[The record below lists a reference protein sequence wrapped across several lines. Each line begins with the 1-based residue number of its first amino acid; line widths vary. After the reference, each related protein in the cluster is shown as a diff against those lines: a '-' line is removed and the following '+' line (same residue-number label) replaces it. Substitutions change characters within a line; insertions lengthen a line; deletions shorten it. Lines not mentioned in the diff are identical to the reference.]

1 MDVALFLIVLWRA
14 KRLVLGGVL
23 LAVVLAVL
31 AYGTP
36 GFANGRPTL
45 RPRSAEVWQSEAQLL
60 IGQSSYPYRQVPEP
74 DGSLGSL
81 SPIYAGLA
89 NGSVMQAEIRQQ
101 LGTVGKV
108 KASEDVDLAASS
120 FLPFV
125 NFVATAP
132 TPAQATRFAQG
143 AASIFEAFVARQ
155 QAAQGVPRNRRIEL
169 SVVETGDNPKLAEG
183 HKLSIPILVFV
194 AVLMGTVALVL
205 VKENVRRKMRS
216 LALAAPETSSVR
228 PDLDEVETQS
238 DPARETE
245 SDPARAHP
253 NGTHDEAPA
262 GKRDRR
268 LTGSAQW

>member
-23 LAVVLAVL
+23 LAVVLAIL

-36 GFANGRPTL
+36 GFAGGHPTL
-45 RPRSAEVWQSEAQLL
+45 TPRSAEVWQSEAQLL

-89 NGSVMQAEIRQQ
+89 NGSVMQAEIRQR
-101 LGTVGKV
+101 LGTNGSV

-125 NFVATAP
+125 NFLATAP

-143 AASIFEAFVARQ
+143 AAAIFEAFVERQ
-155 QAAQGVPRNRRIEL
+155 QAAQGVAPDHRIQL
-169 SVVETGDNPKLAEG
+169 SVVETGANPKLAEG
-183 HKLSIPILVFV
+183 HKVSIPILVFV
-194 AVLMGTVALVL
+194 AVLMGTIALVL
-205 VKENVRRKMRS
+205 VKENVGRKMRS
-216 LALAAPETSSVR
+216 LALALAASETASVG
-228 PDLDEVETQS
+228 PDPDQVETQ
-238 DPARETE
+238 

-262 GKRDRR
+262 GTRERMM
-268 LTGSAQW
+268 TGRAQW